1 MLAPVRKSDRVLI
14 VSLAAADVAAIPLS
28 FLLTWWLR
36 TRLLAG
42 MLPPFHHMLSDYL
55 SALPVVAVL
64 WVLCL
69 SRNGLY
75 RPMRSTSGMERIQ
88 RFLKAAAALAVSMM
102 AASYL
107 AKRDY
112 SRLMLLMFTFI
123 SLPMSMLLR
132 APARW
137 LAGRLVPIGSVP
149 RVVVVGS
156 GEVAGR
162 VIKTLRQLPAPPP
175 DLLGVL
181 TDDPELQ
188 GDGFRG
194 VEVLG
199 RISELRR
206 LAVSLKVDEV
216 FFASPDLDRSRV
228 LDLISSVKGRDIHY
242 RMVTD
247 LFEIATGTTS
257 LDDMARLPIVEIGYG
272 KPGFLYR
279 FLKRTIDVLLSF
291 LLLVV
296 LAPVFGLVWLLL
308 RLTTE
313 GSPIFRQRRV
323 GLAGK
328 EFTLLK
334 FRTMVPDAD
343 EYEVAPLERDDPRV
357 TGVGRFLRR
366 TSLDE
371 LPQLVNVFRGEMS
384 LVGPR
389 PEMPFIV
396 EQYNRWQLRRLDVR
410 PGITGL
416 WQVMGRKDLPL
427 HENIEYDFYY
437 IRNQSLML
445 DFAILLRT
453 VLIILRGRGAY

>member
-14 VSLAAADVAAIPLS
+14 VFLAAADLLAIPMA

-36 TRLLAG
+36 TGALAG
-42 MLPPFHHMLSDYL
+42 PLPAFHHVFADYL
-55 SALPVVAVL
+55 LALPVVAVL
-64 WVLCL
+64 WMVCWG
-69 SRNGLY
+69 RNGLY
-75 RPMRSTSGMERIQ
+75 RPMRSTTGMERIQ
-88 RFLKAAAALAVSMM
+88 RLMKAAFALAVSMM

-107 AKRDY
+107 VKRDY
-112 SRLMLLMFTFI
+112 SRLMLFMFVFTSVPI
-123 SLPMSMLLR
+123 SLLLR

-137 LAGRLVPIGSVP
+137 LAERLAPIRSVP
-149 RVVVVGS
+149 RILVVGS
-156 GEVAGR
+156 GEVAAR
-162 VIKTLRQLPAPPP
+162 VLKTLQQLPAPPP
-175 DLLGVL
+175 ELVGVL
-181 TDDPELQ
+181 TDDPEIQ
-188 GDGFRG
+188 GETFHGL
-194 VEVLG
+194 EVLG
-199 RISELRR
+199 RVSELRR

-216 FFASPDLDRSRV
+216 FFASPNLDRSRV

-272 KPGFLYR
+272 KPGFMYR
-279 FLKRTIDVLLSF
+279 FLKRTIDVVVSL

-296 LAPVFGLVWLLL
+296 LAPLFALVWVLL
-308 RLTTE
+308 RITAE

-343 EYEVAPLERDDPRV
+343 EYEVAPMEKDDPRV
-357 TGVGRFLRR
+357 TVVGGLLRR

-396 EQYNRWQLRRLDVR
+396 DNYNRWQLRRLDVR

-416 WQVMGRKDLPL
+416 WQIMGRKDLPL

-453 VLIILRGRGAY
+453 VLIILKGRGAY